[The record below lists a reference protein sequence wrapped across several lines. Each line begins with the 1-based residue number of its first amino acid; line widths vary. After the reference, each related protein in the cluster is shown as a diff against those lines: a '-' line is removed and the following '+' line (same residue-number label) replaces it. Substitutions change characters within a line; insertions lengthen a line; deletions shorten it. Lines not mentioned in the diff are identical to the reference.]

1 MPQSTAGIN
10 RRTVIKALGSA
21 PFLAA
26 ASGPV
31 RALNKSDV
39 IVIGAGLSGLNAA
52 LLLESA
58 GLNVTVLEGRNRI
71 GGRVQSLRNI
81 PGNPEVGGT
90 AFAPGYARL
99 VDAAN
104 KYGVG
109 LIDIT
114 PTIPFFFNREVY
126 LNNQFIPQAEWPTSP
141 LNPFPDAFKKAP
153 PYGYFN
159 MLMSSANP
167 LETADD
173 WLDPANAKYDISLHD
188 WLRQIGQ
195 SEESIR
201 LAYDTNPT
209 HGMSAHDVSALM
221 AMFAASFGGMQQKL
235 TANNPVKGYT
245 AKGGNQAIPEAM
257 ANALKNEVQ
266 LNTTVTGIR
275 SNPDGVEVHCA
286 DGTVYRAGYA
296 ISSLPCSVLRRVKV
310 DPIFTGAQDLAVRTL
325 NSQIINQIHIV
336 PKTPFWEKDGMS
348 PNMFT
353 DSLAGMVIAEH
364 KGASPADITSLT
376 VWLRGERAAW
386 ADQVDTQVLVSRSVL
401 VRRLGYLC
409 TGPGHEPDGRHR
421 QSARPTAFLRRTHGR
436 LEPRHGRRD
445 GVGRASRAGN
455 PIAIARRKPGR
466 IITEPPEVQ
475 AGGPPRKRGRTVA
488 GSAAS
493 RFFSN
498 AVIAMAENAVSSTNN
513 QLCGESEAPP

>member
-126 LNNQFIPQAEWPTSP
+126 LNDQFIPQAEWPTSP

-159 MLMSSANP
+159 MLMGSANP

-266 LNTTVTGIR
+266 LNTAVTGIR
-275 SNPDGVEVHCA
+275 SNPNGVEVHCA

-364 KGASPADITSLT
+364 KGESPADITSLT
-376 VWLRGERAAW
+376 IWLRGERAAW
-386 ADQVDTQVLVSRSVL
+386 ADQVDTQVAIDTVVADLERMRPAAKGQLEV
-401 VRRLGYLC
+401 LGYKSWYRDPFSS
-409 TGPGHEPDGRHR
+409 GDWAIYAPGQVTSLMGDIANP
-421 QSARPTAFLRRTHGR
+421 HGR
-436 LEPRHGRRD
+436 LHFCGEH
-445 GVGRASRAGN
+445 
-455 PIAIARRKPGR
+455 
-466 IITEPPEVQ
+466 T
-475 AGGPPRKRGRTVA
+475 
-488 GSAAS
+488 
-493 RFFSN
+493 
-498 AVIAMAENAVSSTNN
+498 AVSNRGMEGAMES
-513 QLCGESEAPP
+513 GERAALEVLANA